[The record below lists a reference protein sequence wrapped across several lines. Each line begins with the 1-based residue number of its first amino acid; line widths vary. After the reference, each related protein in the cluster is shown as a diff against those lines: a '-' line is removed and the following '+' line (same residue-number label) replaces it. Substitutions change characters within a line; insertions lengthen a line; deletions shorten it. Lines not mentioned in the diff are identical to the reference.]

1 MLNRRS
7 FVKQTGM
14 GIGALALAGGT
25 ILETGCGLWADILAY
40 AQTGIAAF
48 VAVVNL
54 LVASGVIPAGTGSA
68 IDLVITAVKAA
79 FADVQAAVQAYD
91 AAPASQ
97 KQTLAG
103 KIATAITVAMQ
114 EIQQFWND
122 LKIPDSKLAA
132 LISGLLGIIL
142 STLSAFLPQLPAPA
156 SLARSVPLT
165 LPFTPKKRSVHAFKS
180 EWNQMMVAAGQP
192 KTF

>member
-1 MLNRRS
+1 M
-7 FVKQTGM
+7 
-14 GIGALALAGGT
+14 
-25 ILETGCGLWADILAY
+25 
-40 AQTGIAAF
+40 
-48 VAVVNL
+48 
-54 LVASGVIPAGTGSA
+54 
-68 IDLVITAVKAA
+68 
-79 FADVQAAVQAYD
+79 QAYD

-165 LPFTPKKRSVHAFKS
+165 LPFPPKKRSVHAFKS